1 LRRVNKLYQ
10 VEEYYEA
17 LSLNEALELL
27 AGSPKRQIIAGGTD
41 LLLKMREGSIEDAQ
55 LVSIRKIEA
64 LREIKLDQENR
75 ITIGPLV
82 TFADLAASGVIL
94 KYIPILAEAALTV
107 GGPQIRAM
115 ATVGGNICNGVP
127 SADSAPPL
135 LALDAQLKLQ
145 HKGKERVVLLR
156 DFYIG
161 PGRVELLPGELLTQI
176 SINPGDYHAFGGCY
190 IKFSPRKAMDLA
202 IIGVAVTCRAKQ
214 KNKLDRV
221 RIALGV
227 AGPTPLR
234 CPAAESFAQGKE
246 VSASTLLEFG
256 KLAVASASARDS
268 HRASKEYREHLIAEL
283 SRRALQTAF
292 LRAGGEINA

>member
-1 LRRVNKLYQ
+1 MYQ

-17 LSLNEALELL
+17 QSINEALKLL

-41 LLLKMREGSIEDAQ
+41 LLLKMREGAIESTQ
-55 LVSIRKIEA
+55 LVSIRHIEA

-75 ITIGPLV
+75 ITIGPLA
-82 TFADLAASGVIL
+82 TFADLAASELIL
-94 KYIPILAEAALTV
+94 KHTPILVEAALTV
-107 GGPQIRAM
+107 GGPQIRTM

-135 LALDAQLKLQ
+135 LALDAHLKLQ
-145 HKGKERVVLLR
+145 HKGSERVVPLQE
-156 DFYIG
+156 FYLG
-161 PGRVELLPGELLTQI
+161 PGRVDLLPGELLTGITI
-176 SINPGDYHAFGGCY
+176 SLDDYDAFGGCY

-202 IIGVAVTCRAKQ
+202 IIGVAVTCRIEEKT
-214 KNKLDRV
+214 KLDRV

-234 CPAAESFAQGKE
+234 CPAAESFIQGKE
-246 VSASTLLEFG
+246 AGKDTLLEFG
-256 KLAVASASARDS
+256 KLAVASASARNS
-268 HRASKEYREHLIAEL
+268 HRASKEFREHLIAEL
-283 SRRALQTAF
+283 SSRALHTAF